1 MQSCPKNVHTGPLTG
16 DSKRSSHIPSS
27 IAKDSLPLPPVAL
40 ALPLEAVSATG
51 PPSPAR
57 GSAGMPPPPSP
68 AGATYQPTTPAPKQ
82 ELESPPEKQQRRK
95 PRIGKTMVRNNIAAN
110 FPENTMLLMCHQPQ
124 GAPIGTDTI
133 HHPNG
138 ICVKRELESPPKENL
153 RSPEV
158 VKEEEQEKR
167 EEQFEPVL
175 KTEQPEYLEP
185 FKKTVAEVVKVRNM
199 KRKLSITKD
208 LDKPPEVVPL
218 VLKKPKLEPVQL
230 VQAPQLRNNGSY
242 KDLIK
247 KDVPC
252 FKINNGKRK
261 LILNTEQQKLSPSK
275 NESTKRVKTTK
286 SLTTAKH
293 NSKAEQLDLP
303 TIVNNSKVN
312 DSVERTID
320 CVATTTVGKSS
331 SKKGANTAKS
341 KKKLVAALQKTKKK
355 TGSNLSAIVVKIPK
369 RQPQAPKWSNGWKWE
384 GEPYEAKVFLNVS
397 LHKT

>member
-27 IAKDSLPLPPVAL
+27 ITKDSLPLPPVAL
-40 ALPLEAVSATG
+40 ALPLEPVSATG

-124 GAPIGTDTI
+124 GVPIGTDAI
-133 HHPNG
+133 HHPTG
-138 ICVKRELESPPKENL
+138 ICVKRELESPPDEHL
-153 RSPEV
+153 RSPEL
-158 VKEEEQEKR
+158 VKEEEEEKR
-167 EEQFEPVL
+167 QEQLEPVL
-175 KTEQPEYLEP
+175 KTERPEYPEP

-208 LDKPPEVVPL
+208 LDKPPEV

-261 LILNTEQQKLSPSK
+261 LILNTEKRKLCPTK

-303 TIVNNSKVN
+303 TIVNNSKLSRKH
-312 DSVERTID
+312 SVERTIE
-320 CVATTTVGKSS
+320 CVATTTVRKPC

-341 KKKLVAALQKTKKK
+341 KKKLVAALQKKTKKK
-355 TGSNLSAIVVKIPK
+355 TIANLSAIVVKIPK
-369 RQPQAPKWSNGWKWE
+369 RQPQVPKWSNGWKWE